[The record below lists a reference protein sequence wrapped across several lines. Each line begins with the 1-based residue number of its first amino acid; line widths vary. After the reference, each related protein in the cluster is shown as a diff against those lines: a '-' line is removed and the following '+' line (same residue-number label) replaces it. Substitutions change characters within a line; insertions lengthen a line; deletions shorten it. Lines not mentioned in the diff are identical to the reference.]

1 MQPVQRI
8 GEDAGMPPQVF
19 ISYRTADGADKATA
33 LARNLGRHFGDAQV
47 FLDKDDL
54 PGGSRWA
61 EHVAQ
66 TLGARPVVLLLMTP
80 QLLAA
85 TDAEGRRR
93 IERADDPVRL
103 ELSAA
108 LAAEA
113 HVIPVLCDGVDAI
126 PAAQTLP
133 SPFDELG
140 TRTWR
145 RLRSYDFTAD
155 LQRLIEDLERLGVP
169 PLPAAAAATADAT
182 QATLAAAGAAVVAER
197 GHNRRVWLAAGAA
210 SVLAVAA
217 GLSWWGRESGP
228 AGAWVLS
235 LGDPADAAGNE
246 QWAEQLWVELRP
258 AQADKG
264 RQDGSSNG
272 TPDGSA
278 WQLDSRPLDIRAL
291 PAWAEY
297 RAFWLDRTGW
307 PLDAVRYRGQGRLLQ
322 PPGQGEVLEIGFRVI
337 SVPGDEDIDGGGLR
351 LTQQPDGSWAG
362 TRWLNSAQAESPARM
377 ERPGR

>member
-1 MQPVQRI
+1 MLLRCSI
-8 GEDAGMPPQVF
+8 GEDAGMTPQVF
-19 ISYRTADGADKATA
+19 ISYRAADGADKATA

-66 TLGARPVVLLLMTP
+66 TIDARPVVLLLMTP
-80 QLLAA
+80 HLLAA

-93 IERADDPVRL
+93 IERDDDPVRL

-126 PAAQTLP
+126 PAADTLP
-133 SPFDELG
+133 PPFDELG
-140 TRTWR
+140 ARTWR
-145 RLRSYDFTAD
+145 RLRSYDFNAD

-182 QATLAAAGAAVVAER
+182 QATLAAAGAAVRAER

-210 SVLAVAA
+210 AVLAVVA

-235 LGDPADAAGNE
+235 LDDPAGSGAS
-246 QWAEQLWVELRP
+246 EQLWVELRP
-258 AQADKG
+258 APAGKADG
-264 RQDGSSNG
+264 PG
-272 TPDGSA
+272 TT
-278 WQLDSRPLDIRAL
+278 WQLDSRPLDIREQ
-291 PAWAEY
+291 PAWAAY
-297 RAFWLDRTGW
+297 REFWLRRTGW

-322 PPGQGEVLEIGFRVI
+322 APGQAAALEIGFRVI
-337 SVPGDEDIDGGGLR
+337 SVPGEEDIDGGGLR
-351 LTQQPDGSWAG
+351 LTERGDGSWAG
-362 TRWLNSAQAESPARM
+362 TRWLNSVQAESPARM